1 MKRTMARLASVMLMV
16 VLLLSMATTTTFAA
30 SGSKTDPYGFVW
42 LDETN
47 DIWYFQYYVYN
58 SRERAYEI
66 EDYAYLKGNKLYDSE
81 GDRISSSVRAMDDD
95 YDEADKPT
103 VCFLN
108 GNLYFIGTNGKV
120 CKMSSSTASTYSVA
134 SSVTNAKYFE
144 LDADELGSR
153 VSSKYL
159 TSLSFSGK
167 YDRDGSNNNN
177 TSGNESEKSGNY
189 VLTYAYNGDPTKIA
203 YDAYKD
209 DELLISVYCKNSNVW
224 VQTEGLLLSE
234 TCVGAKFVGYSH
246 DYFTIL
252 YDLDGTVYAFAHD
265 NFDKAL
271 PISLGEEIMSY
282 KKDEDG
288 FVESIT
294 TTRKTYDLDDLLD
307 DYGYSDY
314 TKDISYVKN
323 TSTRSRAFT
332 EYDEVIHTLS
342 KSNNY
347 LYWNDKKL
355 SNSYNCTYLGITEDG
370 YPVWINS
377 AGALYYYN
385 GSTSKLIASNVTL
398 LRYDKDGFAYEYKVG
413 TKTYDLIF

>member
-1 MKRTMARLASVMLMV
+1 MKRTMAKLASVMLMV

-120 CKMSSSTASTYSVA
+120 CKMA

-144 LDADELGSR
+144 LDADELGKK
-153 VSSKYL
+153 VSSKTL
-159 TSLSFSGK
+159 TSLSFSGS
-167 YDRDGSNNNN
+167 YDRDGSNNND

-209 DELLISVYCKNSNVW
+209 DKLLISVYCKNSNVW

-252 YDLDGTVYAFAHD
+252 YDLDGTVYAFAHV
-265 NFDKAL
+265 NFERAL
-271 PISLGEEIMSY
+271 PISLGEEIKSY
-282 KKDEDG
+282 KKDENG

-294 TTRKTYDLDDLLD
+294 TTRKTYDLDELLD
-307 DYGYSDY
+307 DYGYSEY
-314 TKDISYVKN
+314 VKDIAYVKN

-332 EYDEVIHTLS
+332 EYDEEIYTLK
-342 KSNNY
+342 KSNSY

-377 AGALYYYN
+377 SGALYYYN
-385 GSTSKLIASNVTL
+385 GSTSKLISRNVTL
-398 LRYDKDGFAYEYKVG
+398 LRYDNNGFAYEYKVG